1 MFASRVSHMSS
12 SSSSNPSFGR
22 YEILSE
28 LGRGSMGLVYQ
39 ARDPKIDR
47 IVAIK
52 TLFLGQEDDDEAEF
66 RMRFIL

>member
-1 MFASRVSHMSS
+1 
-12 SSSSNPSFGR
+12 
-22 YEILSE
+22 
-28 LGRGSMGLVYQ
+28 MGVVYQ

-66 RMRFIL
+66 RMRFILEAQAAGRLSHPGIVMVYDVAEDT